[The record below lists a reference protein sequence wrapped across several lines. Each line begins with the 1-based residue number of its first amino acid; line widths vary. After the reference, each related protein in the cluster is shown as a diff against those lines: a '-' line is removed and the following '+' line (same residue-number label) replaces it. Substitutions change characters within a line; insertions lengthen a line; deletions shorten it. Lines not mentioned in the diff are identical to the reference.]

1 MSYIA
6 VDAPIEADMLAKR
19 GYSCKNLDLF
29 FRLMDNVTKLRKSL
43 VLTAKLSI
51 IRANLGR

>member
-6 VDAPIEADMLAKR
+6 IDAPIEADMLAKR

-29 FRLMDNVTKLRKSL
+29 FRLMDNAAELRRAL
-43 VLTAKLSI
+43 VFNAKCAI
-51 IRANLGR
+51 IRANFEK